1 MITHDNII
9 IIKFSI
15 FFKFNFDSTKLIK
28 KSIKKKLD
36 FYKKYKELNECLAAN
51 IKSSKKTYL
60 KCLLYHL

>member
-1 MITHDNII
+1 MITYDNII

-36 FYKKYKELNECLAAN
+36 FYKKYKELNAWQQ
-51 IKSSKKTYL
+51 ISRVRKR
-60 KCLLYHL
+60 HI